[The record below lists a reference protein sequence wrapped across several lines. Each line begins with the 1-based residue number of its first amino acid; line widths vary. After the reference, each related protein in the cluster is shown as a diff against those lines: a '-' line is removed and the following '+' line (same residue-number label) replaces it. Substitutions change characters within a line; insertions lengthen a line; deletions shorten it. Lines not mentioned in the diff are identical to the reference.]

1 MSQQESSKRNKRAKN
16 KTYAKPGSL
25 SFLANKKRRLLT
37 TNEIVQAIE
46 SEKGHLLKLIEQQP
60 EAPQSEANG
69 QSVEDH
75 PLEQEPIEDQV
86 QMNSVTPSTGEQP
99 EEQAEGVSSKNK
111 RGQTQMHNV
120 HARKE
125 RKLILLNKLNQ
136 PVGPTEDVVTE
147 LSSFLGTLARNA
159 TLCPFD
165 IFDWRS
171 MDTKKDLWDYTK
183 EKYII
188 PEAAKDWALVTI
200 REAWRRHR
208 RDLKINYYD
217 PYDNDEI
224 RMAKKPGHIP
234 ECQYRELLK
243 YWKSEKFKKMSETN
257 TKNRKKLMN
266 PHTAGKKSFALI
278 RSKLEKEKESV
289 SAKELFVVT
298 RTRKH
303 DRLYK
308 ASNENTTS
316 KIAEMEEIKKQMS
329 TNGQSVDAFSAVMG
343 PEHPG
348 RLRLYGV
355 GVTKTT
361 LKKKVDNSEPTLNAT
376 NDVVQQMQE
385 RMQKMEKQMEEQ
397 RRTMRQEV
405 IADVVAQLQHAGLI
419 DPNILAALSVP
430 SPREA
435 TSAQTAEQ
443 GDDIEGDESSTEDL
457 T

>member
-1 MSQQESSKRNKRAKN
+1 
-16 KTYAKPGSL
+16 
-25 SFLANKKRRLLT
+25 
-37 TNEIVQAIE
+37 
-46 SEKGHLLKLIEQQP
+46 
-60 EAPQSEANG
+60 
-69 QSVEDH
+69 
-75 PLEQEPIEDQV
+75 
-86 QMNSVTPSTGEQP
+86 
-99 EEQAEGVSSKNK
+99 
-111 RGQTQMHNV
+111 
-120 HARKE
+120 
-125 RKLILLNKLNQ
+125 
-136 PVGPTEDVVTE
+136 
-147 LSSFLGTLARNA
+147 
-159 TLCPFD
+159 
-165 IFDWRS
+165 

-234 ECQYRELLK
+234 KCQYRELLK

-298 RTRKH
+298 RTRKP

-316 KIAEMEEIKKQMS
+316 KIE
-329 TNGQSVDAFSAVMG
+329 
-343 PEHPG
+343 
-348 RLRLYGV
+348 
-355 GVTKTT
+355 
-361 LKKKVDNSEPTLNAT
+361 
-376 NDVVQQMQE
+376 MQE

-443 GDDIEGDESSTEDL
+443 GDDI
-457 T
+457 

>member
-69 QSVEDH
+69 QSVEEQ

-86 QMNSVTPSTGEQP
+86 QMNSVTPPTGEQP
-99 EEQAEGVSSKNK
+99 EEQSEGVSSKNK
-111 RGQTQMHNV
+111 IGQTQMHNV

-200 REAWRRHR
+200 REAWKRHRQAAKDWALVTIREAWRRHR

-234 ECQYRELLK
+234 ECQYRELFK
-243 YWKSEKFKKMSETN
+243 YWKSEKFKLVTSSSVKMSETN

-298 RTRKH
+298 RTRKP

-316 KIAEMEEIKKQMS
+316 KIAEMEEIEKQMS

-343 PEHPG
+343 P
-348 RLRLYGV
+348 
-355 GVTKTT
+355 
-361 LKKKVDNSEPTLNAT
+361 
-376 NDVVQQMQE
+376 
-385 RMQKMEKQMEEQ
+385 
-397 RRTMRQEV
+397 
-405 IADVVAQLQHAGLI
+405 
-419 DPNILAALSVP
+419 
-430 SPREA
+430 
-435 TSAQTAEQ
+435 
-443 GDDIEGDESSTEDL
+443 DIRDI
-457 T
+457 